1 MELPQLEQIVNWL
14 DEEHKRN
21 RTEIVR
27 LGHLLEMQ
35 GNSQVGQTKQLQEL
49 EGTVMRFEA
58 QVSRLQ
64 QYESTLDGSRQ
75 ELLALIEREETQRI
89 KAIRELERA
98 READRDT
105 AQRDIAAL
113 QRDAHRSTQLEQ
125 DLQIRQSDFTRLA
138 ESLQAMDGQI
148 KALEAA
154 LEEKTQN
161 IDFMLELRSTEVQRI
176 TQQQEEQTVHL
187 RRLDELESTNIQ
199 QDQEIRRLRQ
209 ELTELHESGNRH
221 GRNLDELADEM
232 RGQMIDFSK
241 QIRAVDAAVQELPPL
256 IEGLQNQLRLQAEAQ
271 DHIRR
276 SVLDSRGLREQ
287 IDQAIHQF
295 QEAERLF
302 QARIESSLEEA
313 KAGVAERERKE
324 RMQRDHQWQE
334 QAQDNAA
341 TKESL
346 MSVSQSLKTHEA
358 LLKQLWSLQ
367 ETYPQQ
373 ALRAAQSQVDNLQ
386 DSLRERDRIIR
397 ALEDEWMRLR
407 RNVELYANG
416 SSGQEADGMDG
427 SAVP

>member
-1 MELPQLEQIVNWL
+1 MDLPQLEQIVNWL

-58 QVSRLQ
+58 QVARLQ

-113 QRDAHRSTQLEQ
+113 QRDAHRATQLEQ

-138 ESLQAMDGQI
+138 ESIQALDGQI

-161 IDFMLELRSTEVQRI
+161 IDFMLELRSTEVQRV

-187 RRLDELESTNIQ
+187 RRLDELESTNVQ

-209 ELTELHESGNRH
+209 ELTELHEAGNRH
-221 GRNLDELADEM
+221 ARSLDELADEM

-241 QIRAVDAAVQELPPL
+241 QIRAVDAAGQELPPL
-256 IEGLQNQLRLQAEAQ
+256 IEGLQNQLRLQVESQ
-271 DHIRR
+271 EHIRR

-295 QEAERLF
+295 QESERLF

-346 MSVSQSLKTHEA
+346 MSLSQSLKTHEA

-373 ALRAAQSQVDNLQ
+373 ALRAAQAQVDNLQ
-386 DSLRERDRIIR
+386 DNLRERDRIIR

-416 SSGQEADGMDG
+416 AGGQDTGGADGT
-427 SAVP
+427 AVP

>member
-1 MELPQLEQIVNWL
+1 MDLPQLEQIVNWL

-89 KAIRELERA
+89 KAVRELERA

-138 ESLQAMDGQI
+138 ESIQAMDGQI

-187 RRLDELESTNIQ
+187 RRLDELESTNVQ

-209 ELTELHESGNRH
+209 ELTELHEAGNRH
-221 GRNLDELADEM
+221 ARNLDELADEM

-241 QIRAVDAAVQELPPL
+241 QIRALDAARQEVPP
-256 IEGLQNQLRLQAEAQ
+256 
-271 DHIRR
+271 
-276 SVLDSRGLREQ
+276 
-287 IDQAIHQF
+287 
-295 QEAERLF
+295 
-302 QARIESSLEEA
+302 
-313 KAGVAERERKE
+313 
-324 RMQRDHQWQE
+324 
-334 QAQDNAA
+334 
-341 TKESL
+341 
-346 MSVSQSLKTHEA
+346 
-358 LLKQLWSLQ
+358 
-367 ETYPQQ
+367 
-373 ALRAAQSQVDNLQ
+373 
-386 DSLRERDRIIR
+386 
-397 ALEDEWMRLR
+397 
-407 RNVELYANG
+407 
-416 SSGQEADGMDG
+416 
-427 SAVP
+427 